1 MIWLTLSL
9 QCLYFNL
16 LSLLL
21 FVCLFCVVHS
31 ALLALKYPRFSV
43 LCSFKVKV
51 FFFFL
56 PLNKIGK
63 RAFLCQPQTSIDVT
77 KLLNIFTPI
86 FHGYSIREDPQFLH
100 RKCCR
105 FSSSHPYN
113 TELGRQI
120 ITCLH
125 NSQSFPFYGNDC
137 YALES
142 PISYYCKKHLLKYN
156 VLFICFFVN
165 CFMYVCLRSR
175 SLCRQTIGKGGTVA
189 AYVAETGQ
197 RLFVKDILG
206 VNCGQPLILLLR
218 VFLLS

>member
-1 MIWLTLSL
+1 MTHFISTVLVFQLVVVVV
-9 QCLYFNL
+9 
-16 LSLLL
+16 
-21 FVCLFCVVHS
+21 VCLFVFR
-31 ALLALKYPRFSV
+31 LALC
-43 LCSFKVKV
+43 LTSFKIPAIQCL
-51 FFFFL
+51 FFL

-86 FHGYSIREDPQFLH
+86 FHGYSIREDPQFPH
-100 RKCCR
+100 RKCCK

-142 PISYYCKKHLLKYN
+142 PISYNCKKHLLKYN

>member
-1 MIWLTLSL
+1 MTHFISRYSACIST
-9 QCLYFNL
+9 CCRCCC
-16 LSLLL
+16 L
-21 FVCLFCVVHS
+21 FVCLFCVLHS

-43 LCSFKVKV
+43 LCSFKLSL
-51 FFFFL
+51 FFFL

-142 PISYYCKKHLLKYN
+142 PISYNCKKHLLKYN

>member
-1 MIWLTLSL
+1 MS
-9 QCLYFNL
+9 YVR
-16 LSLLL
+16 SK
-21 FVCLFCVVHS
+21 S
-31 ALLALKYPRFSV
+31 KS
-43 LCSFKVKV
+43 

-86 FHGYSIREDPQFLH
+86 FHGYSIREEPQFLH

-125 NSQSFPFYGNDC
+125 NSQSFPCYGNDC

-142 PISYYCKKHLLKYN
+142 PISYNCKKHLLKYN

-218 VFLLS
+218 VSLLS